1 MDAILP
7 AAGLATRMRGIPKF
21 LLPVDENY
29 QSLLETHI
37 YELTK
42 ICNNIFLPTRPDL
55 VPVIKSLDIN
65 FDKLT
70 VIGMETDTMSETIIK
85 TCTNSES
92 GSFMLVMPDTYFY
105 GQKPY
110 SLLNSE
116 TEICDLACWKIRD
129 AQRGKLGEISYE
141 DDRVVDIVD
150 KQPENGFE
158 YAWGALTFSKKLLD
172 YVDINDP
179 HIGYA
184 VKNALEMGQNVTL
197 KKIDGDYFDCGTPKE
212 YVELLKR
219 TLI

>member
-7 AAGLATRMRGIPKF
+7 AAGLATRMRGLPKF
-21 LLPVDENY
+21 LLPIDENY
-29 QSLLETHI
+29 QTLLETHI
-37 YELTK
+37 YELK
-42 ICNNIFLPTRPDL
+42 NICNNIFLPTRPDL
-55 VPVIKSLDIN
+55 VPLIKSLNIS
-65 FDKLT
+65 FDNLK
-70 VIGMETDTMSETIIK
+70 IISMETNTMSETILK
-85 TCTNSES
+85 TCAKSES
-92 GSFMLVMPDTYFY
+92 DSFIMIMPDTYFY

-116 TEICDLACWKIRD
+116 AEICDLACWKIRD
-129 AQRGKLGEISYE
+129 EQRGKLGEISYE
-141 DDRVVDIVD
+141 NDRVLKVVD

-184 VKNALEMGQNVTL
+184 IKNAVELGQNITL

-212 YVELLKR
+212 YIELLKR
-219 TLI
+219 IFI